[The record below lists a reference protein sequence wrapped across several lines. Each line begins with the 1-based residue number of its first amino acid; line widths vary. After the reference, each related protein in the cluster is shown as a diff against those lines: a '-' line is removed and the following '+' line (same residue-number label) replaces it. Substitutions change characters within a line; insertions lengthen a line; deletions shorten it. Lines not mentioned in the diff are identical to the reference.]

1 MTSTDKTYA
10 MEIAELEHHGV
21 RGMKWGVRR
30 FNKALAKSTK
40 QAEQADTAQKIS
52 NAIEGTHGSAVR
64 RFASRLPQS
73 VATNKGTMS
82 DKAAQLAYLKTSTK
96 LSKLRKRTS
105 DPKKLEQI
113 NNAHKEI
120 QAKLAEQQ
128 KIRKS
133 TKRTISEHQMRQL
146 NDIYGKYAG
155 GAKISQALGALDD
168 QTKARIKTLQDA
180 VDIAVAV
187 APVGKASRVVTKA
200 KDPTKKVLSAAG
212 KLAEGKNPLPKS
224 ALDKKKLIIQA
235 GRIATNRNGER
246 DKAVANIQAIKDARR
261 QNASK
266 GHVVTKEEAKQNAK
280 QVKKDQR
287 EFTNQV
293 AKDAR
298 KDKRDAKK
306 EQKSEHRREAVEQL
320 KGRITSSKKKK
331 KR

>member
-1 MTSTDKTYA
+1 

-52 NAIEGTHGSAVR
+52 NTIEGTHGSAVR

-133 TKRTISEHQMRQL
+133 TTKTISEHQMRQL

-180 VDIAVAV
+180 VDVAVAV

-246 DKAVANIQAIKDARR
+246 DKAISNIQAIKDARR
-261 QNASK
+261 QKASK

-280 QVKKDQR
+280 QVKKDQK
-287 EFTNQV
+287 EFTSQV
-293 AKDAR
+293 VKG
-298 KDKRDAKK
+298 KRDAKK
-306 EQKSEHRREAVEQL
+306 EQKTEHRREAIDQL